1 MCNVEKEHNMSTSL
15 ATYAKGGNLPT
26 LDKDAMA
33 KALASAGAEESTGS
47 ASDGVEYVSFSG
59 KTGAIT
65 YGRERGDLPQDEVFL
80 MEPRSAFRGW
90 ICWKDNKP
98 VARHQWSIYQPELAI
113 AERDLEA
120 KGPYPRQQDGW
131 QSMLGFGFMSETVQY
146 QFSTNSTSG
155 KNAVGDLFNEIAE
168 RTMRGEPNFPLFYFT
183 REKFQAKGEWNFKP
197 KLDIDEWITEEEAAA
212 MLAAGAEAAPGTI
225 AEPEPELEPE
235 PEEVKPVRTRRAR
248 RT

>member
-1 MCNVEKEHNMSTSL
+1 MSTSL

-33 KALASAGAEESTGS
+33 QALASAGAEESTGS
-47 ASDGVEYVSFSG
+47 PSEGVEYVSFSG

-65 YGRERGDLPQDEVFL
+65 YGRDRDDLDQGELFL

-113 AERDLEA
+113 PQSKLED
-120 KGPYPRQQDGW
+120 KGPYNRQQDGW
-131 QSMLGFGFMSETVQY
+131 QSMIGFGFMSTDGEVVQY
-146 QFSTNSTSG
+146 SFSTNSTSG
-155 KNAVGDLFNEIAE
+155 KNAVGDLFDEIAQ
-168 RTMRGEPNFPLFYFT
+168 RTINGEPNFPLFYFN

-197 KLDIDEWITEEEAAA
+197 KFEIEEWITEEEAAA
-212 MLAAGAEAAPGTI
+212 MLGGEADAE
-225 AEPEPELEPE
+225 AEPEPEVAAE
-235 PEEVKPVRTRRAR
+235 PEEAKPARTRRGR
-248 RT
+248 RA

>member
-1 MCNVEKEHNMSTSL
+1 MSTSL
-15 ATYAKGGNLPT
+15 AAYAKGGNLPA
-26 LDKDAMA
+26 LDKNAMA
-33 KALASAGAEESTGS
+33 KALAQASNEESTGG

-65 YGRERGDLPQDEVFL
+65 FGRDRDDLDQEELFL

-90 ICWKDNKP
+90 VCWKDNKP

-113 AERDLEA
+113 AERELED
-120 KGPYPRQQDGW
+120 KGPYTRQQDGW
-131 QSMLGFGFMSETVQY
+131 QSMLGFGFMSTEGEVVQY

-183 REKFQAKGEWNFKP
+183 REKFQAQGEWNFKP
-197 KLDIDEWITEEEAAA
+197 KFDVDEWITEEEAAA
-212 MLAAGAEAAPGTI
+212 MLDSEAKAEPEQI
-225 AEPEPELEPE
+225 AEPEPEPVQ
-235 PEEVKPVRTRRAR
+235 EEVKPARTRRAR
-248 RT
+248 RA